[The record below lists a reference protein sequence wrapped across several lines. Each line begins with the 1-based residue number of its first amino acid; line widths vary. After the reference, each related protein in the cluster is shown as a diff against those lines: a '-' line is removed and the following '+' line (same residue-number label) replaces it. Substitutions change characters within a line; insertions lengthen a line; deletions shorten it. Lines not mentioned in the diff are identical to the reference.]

1 MIKKYK
7 VSLLGETYTIVSDES
22 EEHVAL
28 CVQRIN
34 ELMQGLSESLSI
46 TDSKRAAVLTAL
58 QLVSKVIQ
66 LEKRYQE
73 KHQEHLRLIDLID
86 RELNDQMF

>member
-28 CVQRIN
+28 CVQRVN
-34 ELMQGLSESLSI
+34 EMMNTLTESLSI
-46 TDSKRAAVLTAL
+46 TDSKRAAVLLAL
-58 QLVSKVIQ
+58 QLMSKVSQ
-66 LEKRYQE
+66 LESRYQE

-86 RELNDQMF
+86 RELADPLF